1 MYQCNNTGEMQ
12 LLEFSQRYD
21 SFDFII
27 KSVYYGKKYNDTAIT
42 GIFIDALDC
51 YEE

>member
-27 KSVYYGKKYNDTAIT
+27 KSVYYGKKIQRHCNNWHFYRC
-42 GIFIDALDC
+42 LRLL
-51 YEE
+51 